1 MHETCCLFI
10 GGCHD
15 NTDKM
20 VFEIPL
26 KKPFFIIVYN
36 NIQKR
41 ILRGSVIFVVV
52 KKN

>member
-1 MHETCCLFI
+1 MTTQIKWSL
-10 GGCHD
+10 
-15 NTDKM
+15 KY
-20 VFEIPL
+20 PL
-26 KKPFFIIVYN
+26 KNPFFIIVYN